1 MNNEEAKFILRAY
14 RSNGADAT
22 DATFCAALEQARQD
36 PALGAWFALEQAFD
50 RTVSAK
56 LNQVPAPAGL
66 RESILAGGRV
76 TAPTKFQRSWWQH
89 PAVLTMAA
97 SVALLLA
104 VGVALWPK
112 RASAGATFMEFV
124 AVDAQ
129 NSLMHHMGHGEK
141 TAALQVMLSQ
151 PTTKISEHL
160 PVNFAALRAAGCRT
174 VQFNG
179 HEVLEVC
186 FQREG
191 ALFHCYIAQ
200 RADFPA
206 FIAAV
211 APALTNLEGSSVATW
226 ADASLLYTV
235 VGKVGR
241 STLEK
246 IL

>member
-22 DATFCAALEQARQD
+22 DATFGAALEQARHD
-36 PALGAWFALEQAFD
+36 PALSAWFAREQTFD
-50 RTVSAK
+50 RTMSAK
-56 LNQVPAPAGL
+56 LSQVAVPAGL

-76 TAPTKFQRSWWQH
+76 TAPAKSLRSWRQH
-89 PAVLTMAA
+89 PAVMAMAA
-97 SVALLLA
+97 SLALLLA

-112 RASAGATFMEFV
+112 QASAGATFMEFV
-124 AVDAQ
+124 TVDAQ
-129 NSLMHHMGHGEK
+129 NSLMHHVGHGEK

-179 HEVLEVC
+179 REVLEVC

-191 ALFHCYIAQ
+191 AWFHCYIAR

-206 FIAAV
+206 FVAAV
-211 APALTNLEGSSVATW
+211 TPALTNLEGASVATW

-246 IL
+246 LL